1 MGDIYSGNKMNDKQI
16 IFLLGGPTKVS
27 DLLGYSK
34 KKGPQRVWNWTVRG
48 IPAQVKLDNLELFKQ
63 NNQFNYCQEKH
74 WLVLNGSSEKDNQ

>member
-1 MGDIYSGNKMNDKQI
+1 MEYALWENKMDDKQI

-48 IPAQVKLDNLELFKQ
+48 IPAQVKLDNPELFKQ
-63 NNQFNYCQEKH
+63 NNQFNCRPEIR
-74 WLVLNGSSEKDNQ
+74 WLVLNGSSEEDNQ